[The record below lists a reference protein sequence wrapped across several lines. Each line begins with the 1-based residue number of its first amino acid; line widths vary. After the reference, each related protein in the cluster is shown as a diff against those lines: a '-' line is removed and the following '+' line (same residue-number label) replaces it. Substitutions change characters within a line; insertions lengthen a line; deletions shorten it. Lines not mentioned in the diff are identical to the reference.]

1 MDPDA
6 TEPIAII
13 VKEQIFHSP
22 GGRRGRFA
30 IVLVAL
36 LTAIGVVGW
45 QWGMHVTA
53 ALPSA
58 HSYNS
63 SPEYSSE
70 IAAAMAGCGLTHGEY
85 GPAGTSQIPV
95 IGSGIFQRVVLIV
108 PDGSTSYAVDPF
120 TGQVVQPLTSLQQHA
135 TQDCKYAIQEYGQVP
150 KNTIVLAYT
159 NGPNMQWTP
168 RLLGVLQYYHVDAT
182 FFDSGTSI
190 LADPQEFSAEL
201 STGNVVG
208 NQSLDNPDLSDQT
221 GTQGRQELVTSAR
234 IMAVDG
240 HYQSMLFDAPDISG
254 DKKSVTQALF
264 ATLVAQQLGFTSV
277 DLSNTSTEYLTSQ
290 SQTPVLQRDGAGAVV
305 VMQDSTA
312 SGSATLKSSIALIH
326 QAEDLGYSF
335 MTVPQLDT
343 LPGAGGPLVTH
354 IRPSLTDQL
363 GYWMYSG
370 PHIELTH
377 VLKDI
382 MNAMT
387 IGIGLITLI
396 WILAAVW
403 GRFYNY
409 RKVPKWQPDRVS
421 ILVPAWNESKVI
433 RRTVESI
440 VRYKYD
446 FELEIVLVDDG
457 STDDTWEI
465 MQELQA
471 EYPTVVK
478 PFTKDNGGKARALN
492 YGLFIGVTTDY
503 TLIIDADTIVADGET
518 IPRLVRWFVDERC
531 GVVAGRTKAGYRG
544 KTPMERMLSEFQAA
558 EYDLGI
564 ATMRTAQDWMNGIV
578 IVPGSCSMFRTSLL
592 RSIGGFKSHII
603 AEDAAA
609 GLELRR
615 RYPGMRIRQ
624 DLTSVALTEV
634 PHTVK
639 TMFNQWRRWQFGV
652 MQVMVEH
659 REIFGRPDKYGG
671 LTIQLWWSLYSLIV
685 PTLFLPITY
694 VMIIVTAVSGNWHNL
709 VLYPAVF
716 LAYRILTTI
725 VSMFVMR
732 EWMNPATA
740 IWYRIINDPMQM
752 YLAITCWSRVLTGNV
767 QTKKIWT
774 KLPRQGY
781 ISHDGKSSPPTGLR
795 RVAGP
800 PPEPV
805 AAVTGAEA
813 IAADPMKTALIDTSA
828 FAPVPTPSMPDTMK
842 TARIDT
848 SALAPSTADSMKTA
862 LIDTTAFT
870 PSRPDPTPSTPDTA
884 KTAFIDVTAFTSGT
898 PAPAANAPVPI
909 SSAPDTIKTA
919 LIDTSVFAPSTA
931 DTTKT
936 AMFATTAFAASA
948 GNNRTTV
955 DGPNGNGTTLNGAN
969 APTVD
974 IANGAS
980 WTNGNG
986 NGAHATTANEANGA
1000 TGNGANGAAA
1010 NGTAKANGNGN
1021 ETTEPQSM
1029 PETTEDLQRH
1039 P

>member
-30 IVLVAL
+30 LVLVAL

-45 QWGMHVTA
+45 QWGLHATA
-53 ALPSA
+53 TPLSST

-63 SPEYSSE
+63 SPAYPGE
-70 IAAAMAGCGLTHGEY
+70 IAAAMASCGLTHGEY
-85 GPAGTSQIPV
+85 GPAGTSEVPV

-108 PDGSTSYAVDPF
+108 PDGSASYAVDPF
-120 TGQVVQPLTSLQQHA
+120 TGKMVQPLTALQQHA
-135 TQDCKYAIQEYGQVP
+135 TQDCRYAIQEYGQVP
-150 KNTIVLAYT
+150 KNTIVLVYT
-159 NGPNMQWTP
+159 NGPDMQWTP
-168 RLLGVLQYYHVDAT
+168 RLLGVLQYYHVNAT
-182 FFDSGTSI
+182 FFDSGTGI

-201 STGNVVG
+201 STGNVAG

-221 GTQGRQELVTSAR
+221 GTQARQELVTSAR

-240 HYQSMLFDAPDISG
+240 HYQSLLFDAPDISG
-254 DKKSVTQALF
+254 NKKALTQALF

-290 SQTPVLQRDGAGAVV
+290 YQTPVLQRGGAGAVV
-305 VMQDSTA
+305 VMQDDTA

-354 IRPSLTDQL
+354 IPPSLTDQL

-409 RKVPKWQPDRVS
+409 RGVPKWQPDRVS

-440 VRYKYD
+440 VRYEYD

-465 MQELQA
+465 MQALQA

-732 EWMNPATA
+732 EWMNPVTA

-781 ISHDGKSSPPTGLR
+781 VSHDGKSSPPTGLR

-800 PPEPV
+800 PPEPI
-805 AAVTGAEA
+805 AAATGPDA
-813 IAADPMKTALIDTSA
+813 IASDP
-828 FAPVPTPSMPDTMK
+828 
-842 TARIDT
+842 
-848 SALAPSTADSMKTA
+848 MKTA

-870 PSRPDPTPSTPDTA
+870 PGTTPSTSDDTTRTALIDITAFTRISPHPTPSAPDSTKTAFIDTTALTPGPTPSTPD
-884 KTAFIDVTAFTSGT
+884 
-898 PAPAANAPVPI
+898 PI
-909 SSAPDTIKTA
+909 SSTPDTIKTA
-919 LIDTSVFAPSTA
+919 LIDTTAFASSTP

-936 AMFATTAFAASA
+936 AMFATTAFATPNGA
-948 GNNRTTV
+948 NETTV
-955 DGPNGNGTTLNGAN
+955 DSTTG
-969 APTVD
+969 
-974 IANGAS
+974 
-980 WTNGNG
+980 
-986 NGAHATTANEANGA
+986 
-1000 TGNGANGAAA
+1000 NGAAA
-1010 NGTAKANGNGN
+1010 NGRTGTTPNGANATTVDGTNGAIWTTANGGNGNGTHTATAN
-1021 ETTEPQSM
+1021 GVTANGGNGATPNGEGKTNGSGATGTDATDPQVM
-1029 PETTEDLQRH
+1029 PGTAEDLQH
-1039 P
+1039 HA